1 VFSSISLFPAP
12 IVPARALR
20 RVLAVLEDLHA
31 VDEDM
36 CDADGILMR
45 MFVCR
50 AIQDGRGVENND
62 REHSRFDK
70 TAPVRS

>member
-1 VFSSISLFPAP
+1 M
-12 IVPARALR
+12 
-20 RVLAVLEDLHA
+20 LAVLEDLHA

-62 REHSRFDK
+62 VREHSRFDK
-70 TAPVRS
+70 TAPVKS